1 MRVVACERSS
11 QAHMPTLTQPAT
23 ESSMDSRSQHHRWRR
38 RLGRLVTYGL
48 LLALV
53 AVFLVPLFW
62 MITSAL
68 KANYQVLAFPPVWIP
83 RPPRWQN
90 FPEALTYLPF
100 GRFALNTLI
109 ISLGVIVG
117 NLFSATVV
125 AYGFARLRAPG
136 KNLLFIVLLAT
147 MMLPYPVTM
156 VPIYVEFNALG
167 WVNTFLPLIVP
178 SFFGVP
184 FYIFLLR
191 QFFLG
196 IPTELE
202 DAARID
208 GANTAQIIWHVVVP
222 VSKPAL
228 AAVAIFSF
236 QATWNDFLPPLI
248 YLHEQSKYT
257 ISLGLNFYRS
267 TYTVNWA
274 YLMAAS
280 LVTMLP
286 VVILFFLAQRL
297 FIQGI
302 TLTGVKG

>member
-1 MRVVACERSS
+1 MATATLGQIS
-11 QAHMPTLTQPAT
+11 QRH
-23 ESSMDSRSQHHRWRR
+23 
-38 RLGRLVTYGL
+38 RLGKALTYL
-48 LLALV
+48 LLIAGAAL
-53 AVFLVPLFW
+53 FLLPLLW
-62 MITSAL
+62 MISSSL
-68 KANYQVLAFPPVWIP
+68 KPSYQVLAFPPVWIP
-83 RPPRWQN
+83 DPPRWQN
-90 FPEALTYLPF
+90 FAEALTYLPF
-100 GRFALNTLI
+100 GRFAVNTLI
-109 ISLGVIVG
+109 VSIATIAGHLISC
-117 NLFSATVV
+117 TVV
-125 AYGFARLRAPG
+125 AYGFARLQAPG
-136 KNLLFIVLLAT
+136 KNLLFILLLAT

-156 VPIYVEFNALG
+156 IPIYVEFNTLG

-178 SFFGVP
+178 AFFGHP

-196 IPTELE
+196 IPVELE

-222 VSKPAL
+222 ISKPAL
-228 AAVAIFSF
+228 AAVAIFTF

-248 YLHEQSKYT
+248 YLHDQTKYT
-257 ISLGLNFYRS
+257 ISLGLNFFRS

-286 VVILFFLAQRL
+286 VVIVFFFAQRL

-302 TLTGVKG
+302 TLSGIKG